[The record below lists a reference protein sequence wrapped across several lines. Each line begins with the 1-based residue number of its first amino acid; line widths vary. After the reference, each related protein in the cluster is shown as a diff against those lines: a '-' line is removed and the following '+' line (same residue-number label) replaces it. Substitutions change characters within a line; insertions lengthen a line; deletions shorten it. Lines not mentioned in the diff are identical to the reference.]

1 MNHHEKTKLH
11 GAFQEKEL
19 FKERLSMDMAPSST
33 DNEGDVDKQ
42 HQLDAIDP
50 EPAWRADTVRPRV
63 AARGLFDTE
72 PGGSPGDPVIDLR
85 DRIAIQI
92 AFIANRPLL
101 AARRAGRELCDTR
114 TRADV
119 SPCRAMRGARQT
131 DRRPRSPTSPR
142 PRPQSAVSWPLILSF
157 RGHLATGPRVPG
169 AFW

>member
-1 MNHHEKTKLH
+1 MD
-11 GAFQEKEL
+11 KE
-19 FKERLSMDMAPSST
+19 
-33 DNEGDVDKQ
+33 

-50 EPAWRADTVRPRV
+50 EPAWRADADTVRPRV

-142 PRPQSAVSWPLILSF
+142 PRPPIHRFMAPDPFISRSLGNRASGALRFLVGLIVTL
-157 RGHLATGPRVPG
+157 RGH
-169 AFW
+169 AFIANIQRRKLTNVQKQLFQIIFI